1 MAWCFKSLVA
11 DLFWNK
17 QLGATLVP
25 GLRKNQNQ
33 LSGIQLMSK
42 DNKTSSVMR
51 QIDENLRRVYFENQE
66 DDVPD
71 RFKQLL
77 SKLKEQE
84 QASKRD
90 SDG

>member
-1 MAWCFKSLVA
+1 
-11 DLFWNK
+11 
-17 QLGATLVP
+17 
-25 GLRKNQNQ
+25 
-33 LSGIQLMSK
+33 MSK

>member
-1 MAWCFKSLVA
+1 MAWLCKSLVA

-17 QLGATLVP
+17 RVGRTFVP